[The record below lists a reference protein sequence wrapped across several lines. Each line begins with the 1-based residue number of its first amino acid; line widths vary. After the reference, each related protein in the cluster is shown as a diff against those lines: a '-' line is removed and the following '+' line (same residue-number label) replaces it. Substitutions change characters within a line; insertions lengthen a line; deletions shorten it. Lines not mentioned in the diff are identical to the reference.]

1 MINLVFKIT
10 HFSYVQG
17 DNEKKKD
24 VVANLTLELDR
35 EEIKNIDM
43 FNDIRN

>member
-1 MINLVFKIT
+1 MINLVFKVT

-17 DNEKKKD
+17 DNKKKD

-35 EEIKNIDM
+35 EEIKNRDM